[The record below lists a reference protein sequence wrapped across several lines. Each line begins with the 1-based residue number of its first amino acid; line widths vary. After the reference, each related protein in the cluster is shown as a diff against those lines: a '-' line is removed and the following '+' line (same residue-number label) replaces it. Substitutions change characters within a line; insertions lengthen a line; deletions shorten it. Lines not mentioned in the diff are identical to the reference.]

1 MSHFVTKSVTFS
13 KFKKI
18 EIYKHIELSPLNS
31 YNLYIIKL
39 KRNVKHTLEVFIMF
53 GLIDPLYI
61 IILAP
66 GLLLSLF
73 ATWRTKSTFKKYSQV
88 GPQKRMTGA
97 QAATIMLER
106 NGIRNVRI
114 EHSDGWLSDH
124 YDPRKK
130 VLRLSNDVYSSNS
143 LSAIGVA
150 CHEAGH
156 AMQDAQNYGML
167 SLRSALVPATNFS
180 SMFSYILFMVG
191 FIIQP
196 FLYLGIALFT
206 VCVVFSLVTLPVEW
220 DASRRAKIGMDEAGM
235 LSPDETRH
243 ASKVLN
249 AAFLTY
255 LAAAVTSLLT
265 LLYFLIRSG
274 LLGGDE

>member
-1 MSHFVTKSVTFS
+1 
-13 KFKKI
+13 
-18 EIYKHIELSPLNS
+18 
-31 YNLYIIKL
+31 
-39 KRNVKHTLEVFIMF
+39 MF
-53 GLIDPLYI
+53 AFFDPMYF

-66 GLLLSLF
+66 GLALSLY
-73 ATWRTKSTFKKYSQV
+73 ATWKTKATFSKYSKV
-88 GPQKRMTGA
+88 GSRNRMTGA
-97 QAATIMLER
+97 QAATLMLER
-106 NGIRNVRI
+106 NGIRDVKI
-114 EHSDGWLSDH
+114 ERTGGWLSDH

-130 VLRLSNDVYSSNS
+130 VLRLSDDVYSSNS

-156 AMQDAQNYGML
+156 AMQDSHGYAML

-180 SMFSYILFMVG
+180 SMFSYIVLIGGFLLQSDPLMLVGVCLFS
-191 FIIQP
+191 
-196 FLYLGIALFT
+196 

-220 DASRRAKIGMDEAGM
+220 DASRRAKVAMDEVGM
-235 LSPDETRH
+235 LSPEENRH

-255 LAAAVTSLLT
+255 LAAAITSLLT
-265 LLYFLIRSG
+265 LLYYLFRLG

>member
-1 MSHFVTKSVTFS
+1 M
-13 KFKKI
+13 
-18 EIYKHIELSPLNS
+18 Y
-31 YNLYIIKL
+31 
-39 KRNVKHTLEVFIMF
+39 
-53 GLIDPLYI
+53 GLFDPLYF

-66 GLLLSLF
+66 GLLLSF
-73 ATWRTKSTFKKYSQV
+73 YATWRTKSTFKKYSQV
-88 GPQKRMTGA
+88 ESQKRMTGA
-97 QAATIMLER
+97 QAATFMLER
-106 NGIRNVRI
+106 NGIRNVKI

-124 YDPRKK
+124 YDPREKT
-130 VLRLSNDVYSSNS
+130 LRLSNEVYSSNS

-167 SLRSALVPATNFS
+167 SLRSSLVPATNFG
-180 SMFSYILFMVG
+180 SMFSYIFFMVG

-196 FLYLGIALFT
+196 FFYVGIAIFT
-206 VCVVFSLVTLPVEW
+206 VSVVFSLVTLPVEW